1 MPRPLAT
8 LSLGEFLALLQR
20 RSGISQ
26 EELAARVGVSTGS
39 VSHYLRDH
47 SLPPAGVLAKM
58 VAVLAD
64 ALHED
69 FELLW
74 RQIGQLLPEPVQ
86 IEKDMGVMAQVVG
99 DDPVELWG
107 AFGQVAR
114 DDGVDLVAAWSRW
127 AVAKLPGP
135 RFRVYEEWL
144 IRCAEAMRETPL
156 DQVSAARMFDCLD
169 EISVE
174 AGERI
179 DGYEAMLHFYAWLKE
194 VRKGQRTTAED
205 PADVVRL
212 PDSGS

>member
-1 MPRPLAT
+1 
-8 LSLGEFLALLQR
+8 
-20 RSGISQ
+20 
-26 EELAARVGVSTGS
+26 
-39 VSHYLRDH
+39 
-47 SLPPAGVLAKM
+47 M

-194 VRKGQRTTAED
+194 VRKGQRTTAAD
-205 PADVVRL
+205 PADVVSTTLDMSRRL
-212 PDSGS
+212 FLSASTMRSWGPWTSVTDTTPGMPAISSSRGKVAVASTRM